1 MRIVTLLPSAT
12 EIVSALGLR
21 DSLVGVSHECD
32 YPEDVAELPRLTHSI
47 LQHGLDPRAV
57 DDAVADASLN
67 GVPIYAVDPDIMKD
81 LAPDLIIT
89 QGVCDVCAVS
99 EPTVF
104 DSLKLLPAAGSEVQV
119 LSLTGMTVEGIMRD
133 ITQVGE
139 VAGRVDAASALV
151 QRMRARWSAVEAL
164 PPLPNSPRVLM
175 LEWPDPAW
183 TAGHWV
189 PEVVTVAGGADVFGV
204 AGGLS
209 ERKSWED
216 VATSDPDVIVSIACG
231 HGLEKNLDF
240 ARSLR
245 ENPLMRNVPAVRE
258 GRVYAADA
266 NSYFS
271 RPAPR
276 VIRGAELMAYVLG
289 REGAATPGD
298 HELIRAW

>member
-1 MRIVTLLPSAT
+1 MRIVSLLPSAT
-12 EIVSALGLR
+12 EIVSALGLG
-21 DSLVGVSHECD
+21 DSIVGVSHECD
-32 YPEDVAELPRLTHSI
+32 YPESVSDRPRLTHSI
-47 LQHGLDPRAV
+47 LQHGLDPKAV
-57 DDAVADASLN
+57 DAAVADASLN
-67 GVPIYAVDPDIMKD
+67 GVPIYAVDPEIMKN
-81 LAPDLIIT
+81 LAPDLIVT

-119 LSLTGMTVEGIMRD
+119 LSLTGMTVEGIIRD
-133 ITQVGE
+133 ITRVGE
-139 VAGRVDAASALV
+139 VTGRPEAARNLV
-151 QRMRARWSAVEAL
+151 QSMRARWSAVEAL
-164 PPLPNSPRVLM
+164 PPLPTPPRVLM

-189 PEVVTVAGGADVFGV
+189 PEVVTVAGGTDVFGV

-216 VATSDPDVIVSIACG
+216 VAASDPDVIVSVACG
-231 HGLEKNLDF
+231 HGLEKNLEF

-245 ENPLMRNVPAVRE
+245 THRLMRKVTAVQE

-276 VIRGAELMAYVLG
+276 VVRGAELMAYVLG
-289 REGAATPGD
+289 RKNAGIPGD
-298 HELIRAW
+298 HELVRAW